1 VLREEGINWNIKY
14 KMNIKLISQAILIFL
29 AAIFFQIN
37 AYADSS
43 AELTQL
49 LLGIRTMQADFT
61 QKITDK
67 KAKPL
72 QQTQGRM
79 ALERPGKFR
88 WEVTKPI
95 AQLIVANGTR
105 LWIYDR
111 DLEQVT
117 IRAFKSATGQT
128 PALLLSDNNLTLGK
142 DFFVTQTGDASAPVF
157 LLKPKDKSN
166 FESIKLSFSN
176 NVIHEMEL
184 KDHLG
189 HTTLI
194 QFRDVAL
201 NAPLSE
207 RLFTFKP
214 PSGIDIIDET
224 KQR

>member
-1 VLREEGINWNIKY
+1 MKVRV
-14 KMNIKLISQAILIFL
+14 SQAMIVFF

-43 AELTQL
+43 AALTQL
-49 LLGIRTMQADFT
+49 LLGMHTMQANFT
-61 QKITDK
+61 QRITDK
-67 KAKPL
+67 KARPL

-79 ALERPGKFR
+79 ALQRPGKFR
-88 WEVTKPI
+88 WEVVKPV
-95 AQLIVANGTR
+95 AQLIVANGAR

-117 IRAFKSATGQT
+117 IRTFKSATGQT

-176 NVIHEMEL
+176 TVIHEMEL

-201 NAPLSE
+201 NKSLSE

-224 KQR
+224 KQH